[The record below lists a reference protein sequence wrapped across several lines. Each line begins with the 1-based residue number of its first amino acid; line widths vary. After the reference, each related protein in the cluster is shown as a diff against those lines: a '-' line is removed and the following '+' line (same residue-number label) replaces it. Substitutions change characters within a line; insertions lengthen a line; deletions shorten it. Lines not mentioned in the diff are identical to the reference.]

1 LQPAQQIKNMKSDIK
16 QRRALKKTAPVVFEG
31 EEGVEE
37 ENSISK
43 SEAKRRMTA
52 LQKVGEELVG
62 LSVETLK
69 KFDLPERL
77 LEALLDAKRINPNK
91 HGGMN
96 RQMQFIGKLMR
107 ETDAEGV
114 VAKLDELKAPSQ
126 KQNALNQLAEQWRTR
141 MLADASAV
149 GAFKNELMADDDD
162 ETAEALATLVA
173 QAKEEY
179 MKHQPPKYFRQLYK
193 VLLKHITIAAAAPT

>member
-1 LQPAQQIKNMKSDIK
+1 LPTIRACTNNENMKSDIK

-31 EEGVEE
+31 EEGVED

-62 LSVETLK
+62 LSVETLR
-69 KFDLPERL
+69 KFELPERL

-107 ETDAEGV
+107 EVDAETI
-114 VAKLDELKAPSQ
+114 VAKLDNMKAPSQ

-141 MLADASAV
+141 LLADATAV
-149 GAFKNELMADDDD
+149 GAFKNELMADDD
-162 ETAEALATLVA
+162 ETGEELAALVALA
-173 QAKEEY
+173 KDEY
-179 MKHQPPKYFRQLYK
+179 MKHQPPKYFRHLYK
-193 VLLKHITIAAAAPT
+193 VLLKHITVAAA